1 MAPPRSAPICRD
13 PGTVNLKVS
22 MNDDASG
29 DGHHLLLDDGAGFPC
44 LAAVLAAPFHRGL
57 KMLST
62 KSFETKAVAYGAC
75 SLFQPGGRWQK
86 AAFVVRRGESWST
99 SRGWETDHEC

>member
-29 DGHHLLLDDGAGFPC
+29 DGHHLPLDDGAGFPC
-44 LAAVLAAPFHRGL
+44 LAAVLAAPFHWG
-57 KMLST
+57 
-62 KSFETKAVAYGAC
+62 
-75 SLFQPGGRWQK
+75 
-86 AAFVVRRGESWST
+86 
-99 SRGWETDHEC
+99 